1 MIPQWKPISSRIWT
15 SWSSFS
21 KQLNMKRVSD
31 VCISCS
37 TLYVLGEGINFS
49 DWIDACKGKI
59 RHAELKEIL
68 ATVLKE
74 RNQ

>member
-1 MIPQWKPISSRIWT
+1 
-15 SWSSFS
+15 
-21 KQLNMKRVSD
+21 MKRVSD
-31 VCISCS
+31 VCENSYS
-37 TLYVLGEGINFS
+37 NLYVLGEGINFS